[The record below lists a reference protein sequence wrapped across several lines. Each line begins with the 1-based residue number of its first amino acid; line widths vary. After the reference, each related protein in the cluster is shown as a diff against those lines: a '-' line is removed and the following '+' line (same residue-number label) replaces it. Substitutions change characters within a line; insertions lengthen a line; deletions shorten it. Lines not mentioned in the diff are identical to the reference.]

1 MNFTQFVAMD
11 TLVVL
16 LLGATTFV
24 FFLNF
29 RRTVRTS
36 DSNLPFVSVMVPV
49 RNEERKIRRCL
60 ESLLNQDYPNYEV
73 IVVDDRS
80 TDRSGQIIAQVA
92 GEHLSLKT
100 LSCRESRAGWL
111 GKCNALDYASR
122 HAQGEWFAFI
132 DADTCHQSNSLRDA
146 VASANNYQVDLISFM
161 PVQELYSFWERA
173 IMPVLLGSFLLGDP
187 LNKVNDDRNPR
198 AYAYGQY
205 TLIKA
210 DAYRAIGGHNSVRD
224 QILDDIALA
233 RVVKSE
239 GFRITAVD
247 GRPLYSVRMYTDLI
261 DLWRGWSKNLYALID
276 CNPVFLVGVLILLNL
291 GLVAPYVSVVAF
303 ADMIARGAHLPDTT
317 PITAMLVF
325 QFVCIS
331 FWFWRTGLHYKGL
344 QFWHILFVPVGA
356 LALTALYLYAAF
368 CVITGIKVTW
378 KDREYCVD
386 TSMKIRPE
394 ARAMDQA
401 TK

>member
-1 MNFTQFVAMD
+1 MD

-16 LLGATTFV
+16 MLGVTTFV

-29 RRTVRTS
+29 RKTARSGNRP
-36 DSNLPFVSVMVPV
+36 DDLPFISVMVPA
-49 RNEERKIRRCL
+49 RNEEGKIRRCL
-60 ESLLNQDYPNYEV
+60 ESLLHQDYPNFEV

-80 TDRSGQIIAQVA
+80 TDRSAQIIAQIA
-92 GEHLSLKT
+92 DEHERLKSLSVKDN
-100 LSCRESRAGWL
+100 RVGWL
-111 GKCNALDYASR
+111 GKCNALDYASK

-132 DADTCHQSNSLRDA
+132 DADTYHHSNSLRDA
-146 VASANNYQVDLISFM
+146 VASANKYQVDLISFM
-161 PVQELYSFWERA
+161 PVQELYSFWEQA

-187 LNKVNDDRNPR
+187 FNKVNDVKNPR

-205 TLIKA
+205 TLIKS
-210 DAYRAIGGHNSVRD
+210 DAYRAIGGHHSVRD

-233 RVVKSE
+233 RVVK
-239 GFRITAVD
+239 GKGYNITAVD
-247 GRPLYSVRMYTDLI
+247 GRPLYRVRMYTDLI

-276 CNPVFLVGVLILLNL
+276 CNPIFLGGVLLLLNL
-291 GLVAPYVSVVAF
+291 GLVAPYISVAMLTE
-303 ADMIARGAHLPDTT
+303 MIAKGTQPETA
-317 PITAMLVF
+317 PIAAMLVF

-331 FWFWRTGLHYKGL
+331 AWFWRTSLHYKGL
-344 QFWHILFVPVGA
+344 KFWHIFFVPIGT
-356 LALTALYLYAAF
+356 LALSALYLYSAF
-368 CVITGIKVTW
+368 CVITGIRVTW

-394 ARAMDQA
+394 VHAMDQA